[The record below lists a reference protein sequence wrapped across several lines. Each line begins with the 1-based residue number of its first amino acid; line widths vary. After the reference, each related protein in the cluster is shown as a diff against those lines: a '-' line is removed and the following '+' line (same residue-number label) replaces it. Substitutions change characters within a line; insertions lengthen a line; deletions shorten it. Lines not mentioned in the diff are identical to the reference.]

1 MGCYGWSMRIYVAGA
16 WVEQH
21 FRARPMMAALRERGV
36 IITHDWSV
44 PEGDVCECGHT
55 RSQHAGS
62 GDRFSLPRDR
72 PVCTVMLPTGCSCVC
87 FNGIGTG
94 SDSKLTSEER
104 RKHASDDLEGVL
116 SADVL
121 WLLAPNTKQ
130 SCGAWVELG
139 AALAAHHLRSRL
151 REVADHLRGE
161 LQGRPPRPLRE
172 GEITPVIVVSGP
184 KWDRA
189 IFTELVHH
197 HFMDDSM
204 ALSFI
209 AELQQRSAK

>member
-44 PEGDVCECGHT
+44 PEGDVCECGHSKVEHVPGGGCMNLMKEDE
-55 RSQHAGS
+55 RCPLA
-62 GDRFSLPRDR
+62 
-72 PVCTVMLPTGCSCVC
+72 CSCKV